1 MSHARFTTCNPMWHV
16 IKVVGNAYQ
25 IREKVAEFAKRA
37 LAYWLAVPPVTG
49 ASVVAASP
57 WVTVG
62 LW

>member
-1 MSHARFTTCNPMWHV
+1 MWHV